1 MVNEA
6 QRISNF
12 PAAKSRKTLKTEKS
26 DPTYYSQLDSK
37 LTNDNITVSIDDN
50 DVDNANLIMEK
61 NLLKSVESLITS
73 IKSGQLI
80 KEQELS
86 NKRIQEILAN
96 VLDKESLRA
105 FNFGEGVDI
114 INEQEETKTKMNDEP
129 STTTTSDLLTLTEN
143 NLASQNNDETA
154 VVVDSTKIGTDQNIT
169 EVTFDN
175 LNATEREEERWTTR
189 DYEEKLGEGRLNE
202 DYEHEVDL
210 YLASLPAKVTTEDI
224 LNANATKLRL
234 NERVRSGGLVSLKK
248 RFFER
253 EKKKNVL
260 STEQRFARNMH
271 LFCMLEHERRKVLL
285 LPDELIDVT
294 RKYHTRD
301 KYEHVSHHIKI

>member
-1 MVNEA
+1 VRKLVNEA

-37 LTNDNITVSIDDN
+37 LTNDNTTVSIDDN
-50 DVDNANLIMEK
+50 EVDNANLIMEK

-114 INEQEETKTKMNDEP
+114 INEQENMKMNDEP

-143 NLASQNNDETA
+143 NLASHNNDETV

-189 DYEEKLGEGRLNE
+189 DCEEKLGECRVNE

-234 NERVRSGGLVSLKK
+234 NERVKSSGLVSLKK
-248 RFFER
+248 RFFES
-253 EKKKNVL
+253 EKKKKNVL

-301 KYEHVSHHIKI
+301 KYEHVSYPI